1 MTAVVIAVVLLSLL
15 LTSSSIA
22 VFGKRLAERSHQVAV
37 PSMVMA
43 FGAAVLIFLSVNS
56 GGPVQFELPLFSAGT
71 PDWFRIDFYVDRLS
85 AVLLLLITVVS
96 SVIHAYSIRYM
107 QGDEGYARFFSL
119 LGFMTFALLALVTS
133 GSLFMLLV
141 WWQLVSWLLYLLL
154 CHNHGQG
161 PAVRSGFK
169 SFVILRLGDIALL
182 LGVLLAYK
190 AYGTL
195 QIPAL
200 FERAA
205 ASVHSIQL
213 WSSGPEISTTT
224 AVTLLLFIGA
234 MSKSAQL
241 PLHIWLP
248 DTMDAPTP
256 VSALMHAGIV
266 NAGGFL
272 INRLAPLYGLSSATL
287 HIVFVVGLLTTIL
300 GTTIMLTRTDVK
312 TKLGFSTMGQM
323 GFMIMECGL
332 GAFALAIFHLIAHG
346 IFKATLFL
354 SAGTVINKVRKDP
367 HPSPRE
373 KSSEPKAFRRLPWVT
388 GVFMTLLMPLAI
400 LLVAHTVVAVPLHDA
415 QGTIILLF
423 FAWVTSSQAIL
434 SLYSLR
440 TIGSGKLA
448 IAMVLAVFL
457 IVVTYI
463 WATDTFTYFLYPNP
477 GEATRYFDAAAFPLW
492 LFDSFI
498 GVILL
503 LFLGGWSINYTNRRG
518 RHTLIPGWWN
528 ALAPG
533 FYLWIWNR
541 LYLDKLYVMLGRNI
555 VDASKRL
562 NATLPDWIP

>member
-1 MTAVVIAVVLLSLL
+1 MTAVVLTVMLLLLL

-22 VFGKRLAERSHQVAV
+22 LFGRRLGERSHQIGIPAI
-37 PSMVMA
+37 A
-43 FGAAVLIFLSVNS
+43 FAFVGAVLILLSVTS
-56 GGPVQFELPLFSAGT
+56 GGPVQFEMPMFSSAV

-85 AVLLLLITVVS
+85 AVLLLLITGIS
-96 SVIHAYSIRYM
+96 SVIHVYSIRYM
-107 QGDEGYARFFSL
+107 QGDRDYSRFFSL
-119 LGFMTFALLALVTS
+119 LGFMTFVLLALVTS

-141 WWQLVSWLLYLLL
+141 WWQLVSFLLYLLL
-154 CHNHGQG
+154 CHNYGHG
-161 PAVRSGFK
+161 PAVRSAFK

-182 LGVLLAYK
+182 MGVLLAYK
-190 AYGTL
+190 TYGTL
-195 QIPAL
+195 QFPAL
-200 FERAA
+200 FERAL
-205 ASVHSIQL
+205 SNTHIIQL
-213 WSSGPEISTTT
+213 WSAGPEISTAT

-272 INRLAPLYGLSSATL
+272 INRLAPLYGQSSATL
-287 HIVFVVGLLTTIL
+287 HVVFLVGLLTTIV

-354 SAGTVINKVRKDP
+354 SAGTVIGKVRKEP
-367 HPSPRE
+367 HLSPRE
-373 KSSEPKAFRRLPWVT
+373 KPSEPKAFRSLPWAT
-388 GVFMTLLMPLAI
+388 GVLMTLLMPLVI
-400 LLVAHTVVAVPLHDA
+400 LLVAHTVVAVPLQDD

-440 TIGSGKLA
+440 MIGSGKVT

-457 IVVTYI
+457 IVVTYV
-463 WATDTFTYFLYPNP
+463 WATDTFTYFLYPTP
-477 GEATRYFDAAAFPLW
+477 GEAARYFDAAAFPLW

-503 LFLGGWSINYTNRRG
+503 LLLCGWSVNYTNRRG
-518 RHTLIPGWWN
+518 EHTLSPHWLRSLTPGSYVCFWN
-528 ALAPG
+528 RFHLD
-533 FYLWIWNR
+533 R
-541 LYLDKLYVMLGRNI
+541 LYLMLGQNI
-555 VDASKRL
+555 VDSAKRL
-562 NATLPDWIP
+562 DATLPDWIP

>member
-1 MTAVVIAVVLLSLL
+1 MINVVITVILLSLL
-15 LTSSSIA
+15 LTSSLIA
-22 VFGKRLAERSHQVAV
+22 VFGKRLAGRSHQISV
-37 PSMVMA
+37 PAIALA
-43 FGAAVLIFLSVNS
+43 FIGSVLIFLSLTS
-56 GGPVQFELPLFSAGT
+56 GGSVQFELPMFSHSG
-71 PDWFRIDFYVDRLS
+71 PDWFRIDFYIDRLS
-85 AVLLLLITVVS
+85 AVLMLLITAVS
-96 SVIHAYSIRYM
+96 GVIHVYSIKYM

-119 LGFMTFALLALVTS
+119 LGFMTFVLLALVTS
-133 GSLFMLLV
+133 GSLFTLLV

-154 CHNHGQG
+154 SHNYGHG
-161 PAVRSGFK
+161 PAVRSAFK
-169 SFVILRLGDIALL
+169 SFVILRLGDMALL

-195 QIPAL
+195 QFPTL

-205 ASVHSIQL
+205 ANIHTIQL
-213 WSSGPEISTTT
+213 WSAGPEISTAT

-287 HIVFVVGLLTTIL
+287 HIVFLVGLLTTII

-332 GAFALAIFHLIAHG
+332 GAFALAIFHLVAHG

-354 SAGTVINKVRKDP
+354 SAATVIHKVRMDP
-367 HPSPRE
+367 HSSPRE
-373 KSSEPKAFRRLPWVT
+373 KPSEPKEFRRVPWAT
-388 GVFMTLLMPLAI
+388 GVLMTLLLPLII

-434 SLYSLR
+434 SLYSMK
-440 TIGSGKLA
+440 TIGSWKVA

-457 IVVTYI
+457 IVVTYV
-463 WATDTFTYFLYPNP
+463 WATDTFTYFLYPTA
-477 GEATRYFDAAAFPLW
+477 GEATRYFHTAAFPLW

-498 GVILL
+498 GVILA
-503 LFLGGWSINYTNRRG
+503 LFLGGWSISYTNRRG
-518 RHTLIPGWWN
+518 KHSLIPGWMRD
-528 ALAPG
+528 LSPR
-533 FYLWIWNR
+533 FYVWFWNR
-541 LYLDKLYVMLGRNI
+541 LYFDRLYAMLGQNI
-555 VDASKRL
+555 VATAKRL